1 MTDNQLPQN
10 DPGGGPPPHV
20 YALGRIDF
28 RFPSTGVE
36 KEFAQTIGRTRT
48 ANLTDRQALCEA
60 LARQENRYL
69 VRELTFVL
77 TIHGMDT
84 YVLEPLDPRDF
95 DLLADAVR
103 PRPRPDDLDVVI
115 GHRASCPA
123 GGGCDEPAMP
133 VVRFS
138 QIYSFDSDALIGAL
152 DKPEQ
157 MSGEQFDDAAQ
168 ELLSRIMLMADN
180 TGAAPE
186 HRAINYLAVRC
197 PSIYRRTFEAHRDE
211 ASLSSIVVRPSAV
224 SDTRLVMDVVFA
236 YTHRTTGV
244 TDKHLFQVDVSERYP
259 YLPGSPKPYYD
270 H

>member
-1 MTDNQLPQN
+1 MTDDQLPN
-10 DPGGGPPPHV
+10 DPGSGPPPYV

-48 ANLTDRQALCEA
+48 ANLTDRQALCEI
-60 LARQENRYL
+60 LAKPENRYL

-77 TIHGMDT
+77 TIRGTDT
-84 YVLEPLDPRDF
+84 YILEPDDPRDF

-103 PRPRPDDLDVVI
+103 PRPQPDDLDVVI
-115 GHRASCPA
+115 GHRAACPT
-123 GGGCDEPAMP
+123 GGGCDGRALP

-138 QIYSFDSDALIGAL
+138 QIYSFDSDSLIGAL
-152 DKPEQ
+152 EKPEDV
-157 MSGEQFDDAAQ
+157 SGEQFDAAAK
-168 ELLSRIMLMADN
+168 ELLARIMLVADN

-197 PSIYRRTFEAHRDE
+197 PSVYRRTFEAYRDE
-211 ASLSSIVVRPSAV
+211 SSLSSIEVRPSPV
-224 SDTRLVMDVVFA
+224 SQTRLVMNVVFA
-236 YTHRTTGV
+236 YTQRTTGV
-244 TDKHLFQVDVSERYP
+244 TDKHLFPVDATERYP
-259 YLPGSPKPYYD
+259 YLQGSPQPYYD

>member
-1 MTDNQLPQN
+1 MTDDQRLENA
-10 DPGGGPPPHV
+10 PGGSLPHV

-60 LARQENRYL
+60 LARSENRYL

-84 YVLEPLDPRDF
+84 YLLEPFDPRDF

-115 GHRASCPA
+115 GNRVACPSNGDCDGRAL
-123 GGGCDEPAMP
+123 P

-138 QIYSFDSDALIGAL
+138 QLYSFDSDSLIGAL
-152 DKPEQ
+152 EKPEK
-157 MSGEQFDDAAQ
+157 MSGEQFDDDAQ
-168 ELLSRIMLMADN
+168 ELLARIMLMADN
-180 TGAAPE
+180 TGVAPE

-211 ASLSSIVVRPSAV
+211 ASLSSIEVRPSAV
-224 SDTRLVMDVVFA
+224 SDTQLVMNVVFA

-244 TDKHLFQVDVSERYP
+244 TDKHLFQVDVSGRYP
-259 YLPGSPKPYYD
+259 YLLSSPKPYYD